1 MRSQFG
7 SYRLRVR
14 RSQIA
19 SNCRCEPV
27 ATKGGEFG
35 TGERDYLCIYFRR
48 QLCKILLLSFV
59 GQHREV

>member
-35 TGERDYLCIYFRR
+35 TGERDYLCI
-48 QLCKILLLSFV
+48 
-59 GQHREV
+59 